1 MDWLSEETMRACYM
15 GRRGEDDLMDER
27 GRQMVLRATVIDGA
41 KLRKMTRSVVRYI
54 NGCSV
59 ETIGSKAMFRTRRMG
74 RASLVC
80 QQRLV
85 GFSWNSWP
93 HVFHVGATTYRTNII
108 ILFVSEISW
117 ETKS

>member
-74 RASLVC
+74 RASRFL
-80 QQRLV
+80 L
-85 GFSWNSWP
+85 
-93 HVFHVGATTYRTNII
+93 
-108 ILFVSEISW
+108 E
-117 ETKS
+117 